1 MKDWIY
7 TDKLFCNDY
16 KAVVLCEYTKELFL
30 LKEYIKIAEKAVSC
44 KENSTWNSYE
54 GICYMFAKSIN
65 EYAKMAYDNII
76 LGHFFATHMIIR
88 TMIEN
93 NVCLDI
99 ILNDEKEELWKYYF
113 VQSCRN
119 SVMQAKDSLSQK
131 DEDFIRQMYSDYGI
145 DSEFYEKRGKKK
157 PYIDLKYGWTYK
169 VNLYKKFDFKG
180 VCNLVNASDYDDFS
194 MMSEYSHGTSIY
206 QKMGGSISVE
216 HIMNMISSIYV
227 GLYRLVTM
235 YCWDCVEDSFDRVSE
250 KIDNSICGALGI
262 EL

>member
-1 MKDWIY
+1 MKDWIN

-16 KAVVLCEYTKELFL
+16 KSVVLCEYTKELFL
-30 LKEYIKIAEKAVSC
+30 LKEFIEISEKAVRC
-44 KENSTWNSYE
+44 KENSSWHSYE
-54 GICYMFAKSIN
+54 GICYMFARSVI

-99 ILNDEKEELWKYYF
+99 IFNDEKEELWKYYF
-113 VQSCRN
+113 VQSYRD
-119 SVMQAKDSLSQK
+119 SVIQAKEGLSQK
-131 DEDFIRQMYSDYGI
+131 DKEFILQMYSDYGI
-145 DSEFYEKRGKKK
+145 DSEFYEKRGGRK

-169 VNLYKKFDFKG
+169 VNLKKEFSVKG
-180 VCNLVNASDYDDFS
+180 VCNLVNAGDYDDFR

-206 QKMGGSISVE
+206 QKMGGSISIE
-216 HIMNMISSIYV
+216 HIMSMISSIYV

-235 YCWDCVEDSFDRVSE
+235 FCWNYTEDSFDIVAE
-250 KIDNSICGALGI
+250 KIENSICGALGI
-262 EL
+262 